1 MPSLI
6 LTRDTLRVS
15 LLSKR
20 LEVTSRVK
28 DGDGERSV
36 ATQVPLFDVDRVVVV
51 GEPAFSMPALMRLT
65 DEGIPVFFVSKHGRW
80 RGSLLPDNNL
90 NAARRIRQYEQA
102 TDPVFGLR
110 VARHLIYAKLRN
122 SRRVLQRM
130 AANRGMTDDP
140 DYLHTDTALK
150 NHISEIRTA
159 DSVDVLRGI
168 EGIGAAWY
176 FRALGRYFPETLPFT
191 DRNRRPPKDPANAL
205 LSWTYTILMGEM
217 ETAIRT
223 HGLDAGIGCL
233 HCDKTNTPS
242 LALDLM
248 EPLRPAVADLLVLN
262 MVNHSMV
269 KAKDHFEFREDGG
282 VYLNAAG
289 RRSFF
294 AVYEQAMVRRFT
306 PVKGDEHTDFRK
318 VVDRHVCEY
327 IKALESNEEPE
338 FFLLP

>member
-6 LTRDTLRVS
+6 LSRDTLRVA

-28 DGDGERSV
+28 DENGERNEV
-36 ATQVPLFDVDRVVVV
+36 AQVPIFDLERVVVV
-51 GEPAFSMPALMRLT
+51 GEPAFSIPALMRLA
-65 DEGIPVFFVSKHGRW
+65 DEGIPVFFVSRHGRW

-102 TDPVFGLR
+102 TDPVFGLS
-110 VARHLIYAKLRN
+110 VARSLIYAKLRN

-140 DYLHTDTALK
+140 DYLHTEASLK
-150 NHISEIRTA
+150 NCAEEVRNA

-176 FRALGRYFPETLPFT
+176 FRTLGRYFPETLPFAE
-191 DRNRRPPKDPANAL
+191 RNRRPPKDPANAL
-205 LSWTYTILMGEM
+205 LSWTYTILMGEV
-217 ETAIRT
+217 ETAIRA
-223 HGLDAGIGCL
+223 HGLDAAIGCL

-248 EPLRPAVADLLVLN
+248 EPLRPAVADLMVLN
-262 MVNHSMV
+262 MVNHGMV
-269 KAKDHFEFREDGG
+269 KAADHFEFQEDGG
-282 VYLNAAG
+282 VYLNAEG
-289 RRSFF
+289 RRAFF
-294 AVYEQAMVRRFT
+294 SLYEQTMLRRFS
-306 PVKGDEHTDFRK
+306 PAKGEAHTDFRK
-318 VVDRHVCEY
+318 VIDAQVCEY
-327 IKALESNEEPE
+327 LKALEQNEQPR
-338 FFLLP
+338 FFILP